1 MEEARWCPRANTRLF
16 AGLYLGEKPP
26 IKDPTPVPA
35 TVLIAPPAHLP
46 ALQALD
52 GLSGALAFSDKE
64 ALRALDV
71 ITNHRPTLIAID
83 QLFAASSRGSAL
95 IDRIK
100 ADPTLTSCEI
110 RIVVLEPS
118 DTANDEATAAA
129 NVAPI
134 EPHVAPCTMLD
145 HEGTRRS
152 PRFAIVEGIELLI
165 DGNGAALRDLSLSGA
180 MVTSLAPLRPNQRV
194 RLSLPDPKRPVRFNA
209 VVAWARFEL
218 FNGAPR
224 YRAGLEFVDAEPQ
237 GVQRF
242 IDAHAVERFI
252 AAAKRAG

>member
-1 MEEARWCPRANTRLF
+1 
-16 AGLYLGEKPP
+16 
-26 IKDPTPVPA
+26 VPA

-46 ALQALD
+46 ALKALD
-52 GLSGALAFSDKE
+52 GLSGALAFTAHD
-64 ALRALDV
+64 ALRALEV
-71 ITNHRPTLIAID
+71 ITVQRPTLVVVD
-83 QLFAASSRGSAL
+83 QLFAATSRGSAL

-100 ADPTLTSCEI
+100 ADPALTSCEV
-110 RIVVLEPS
+110 RIVVVEQG
-118 DTANDEATAAA
+118 DTTDDGATAGA

-134 EPHVAPCTMLD
+134 DSTVAPCVALD

-152 PRFAIVEGIELLI
+152 PRHAIVEGIEVLI
-165 DGNGAALRDLSLSGA
+165 DGNCVALRDLSLTGA
-180 MVTSLAPLRPNQRV
+180 MVTSPATLRPNQRV

-224 YRAGLEFVDAEPQ
+224 YRAGLRFVDADPH

-242 IDAHAVERFI
+242 IDEHAVERFI
-252 AAAKRAG
+252 QAAKRAG

>member
-1 MEEARWCPRANTRLF
+1 M
-16 AGLYLGEKPP
+16 
-26 IKDPTPVPA
+26 PA
-35 TVLIAPPAHLP
+35 TVLIAPAARLP

-64 ALRALDV
+64 ALRALEV
-71 ITNHRPTLIAID
+71 ITDQRPALVAID

-100 ADPTLTSCEI
+100 ADPALTSCEI
-110 RIVVLEPS
+110 RIVVLEQS
-118 DTANDEATAAA
+118 GSTNDEATAAA
-129 NVAPI
+129 NAAAI
-134 EPHVAPCTMLD
+134 EPTVAPCMMLD

-152 PRFAIVEGIELLI
+152 PRFAIVEGIDVLI
-165 DGNGAALRDLSLSGA
+165 DGNSAALRDLSLSGA
-180 MVTSLAPLRPNQRV
+180 MVTSLVTLRPNQRV

-224 YRAGLEFVDAEPQ
+224 YRAGLEFVDADPH